1 MLDAGFYT
9 VLEQHNNDNT
19 TIQAKV
25 ELNPTHEIFKGHF
38 PNNPVT
44 PGVCMLQIFKELVE
58 HQVQQ
63 SLIISECSNV
73 KFMAIINPEIHP
85 LLDLSINYSLVDDAF
100 YKIKATAVF
109 DTTTAIKLSIVLKI
123 VA

>member
-9 VLEQHNNDNT
+9 VLEQHNNDN

-44 PGVCMLQIFKELVE
+44 PGVCMLQIFKDLVE
-58 HQVQQ
+58 HQVEQT
-63 SLIISECSNV
+63 LMISECSNV

-85 LLDLSINYSLVDDAF
+85 LLDLSISYTLVDDAF

-109 DTTTAIKLSIVLKI
+109 DTTTAIKLNIVLKI